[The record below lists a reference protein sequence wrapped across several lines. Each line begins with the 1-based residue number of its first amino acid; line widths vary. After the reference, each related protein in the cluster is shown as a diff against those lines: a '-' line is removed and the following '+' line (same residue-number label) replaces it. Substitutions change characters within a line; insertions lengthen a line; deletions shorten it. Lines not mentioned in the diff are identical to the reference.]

1 MPNLTFRAE
10 MSQVSAIRSAMK
22 IEEHIQAASV
32 IREVEKIED
41 TEMMFDPITY
51 NKGNTKFPF
60 YCETLSLS
68 FIPKGS
74 GLLLM
79 LRNFVGHDHFRN
91 AVVTFMER

>member
-32 IREVEKIED
+32 IRQVEKIED

-51 NKGNTKFPF
+51 NKG
-60 YCETLSLS
+60 
-68 FIPKGS
+68 
-74 GLLLM
+74 
-79 LRNFVGHDHFRN
+79 
-91 AVVTFMER
+91 

>member
-60 YCETLSLS
+60 YCEHLCVL
-68 FIPKGS
+68 I
-74 GLLLM
+74 
-79 LRNFVGHDHFRN
+79 RHNHIRI
-91 AVVTFMER
+91 